1 MFAPL
6 QETLKLLAAY
16 DHEMPEEIHV
26 MLEAQIK
33 LLLKS
38 KY

>member
-6 QETLKLLAAY
+6 QETLDLLAAY

-26 MLEAQIK
+26 MLEARFFK
-33 LLLKS
+33 L
-38 KY
+38 

>member
-6 QETLKLLAAY
+6 QETLELLAAY

-26 MLEAQIK
+26 LLEVWR
-33 LLLKS
+33 S
-38 KY
+38 K